1 MNTPSQG
8 RMQHAPVPAPAGLA
22 SYHQFISCRLV
33 PNSKGKYDKVP
44 CDELGNPISAFDRTQ
59 WRDYATIAAR
69 PWPAA
74 FVLTREDPFFCIDLD
89 GAVVAGQW
97 SPLAVRELTEFPGA
111 YLEISQSGQ
120 GCHIWGSGS
129 NALPHGHRTRR
140 GGHAVEVYT
149 ADRFIMLGT
158 PLGGD
163 AGRWFG
169 PQLVACMER
178 NNLPLVVEAPSLDAG
193 RDPTWS
199 GPEDDAELLGFALA
213 QRPTTSQMFGGALTF
228 KDIWEYN
235 VAAFKAKFPQGDG
248 FDHSSIDFSL
258 MSHLSYFTGRDEQ
271 RMHRLFQE
279 WVGYRPEK
287 YDRRPALLVKTVGK
301 GTTNP
306 NVMQRRAAQLAPP
319 AVNHASGHAR
329 TPCTDL
335 LSLNDGEQIER
346 MDFAPLEYIVDDMI
360 PMGCWL
366 LVGKPK
372 RGKTWMMLN
381 LALAIA
387 SGGMFLEQQCVQ
399 GKVLYLAL
407 EDNKRRIQDRM
418 RKLCVL
424 MGLNAQKMRGQIK
437 FAAIEDDVPTADGGL
452 YDMIASA
459 LDRQPDIRLVI
470 IDTLHKARPTPRNGE
485 GVYAYDRRTIDPL
498 TDMLASR
505 PGRSIMV
512 VHHTR
517 KTKSDDPY
525 EMASGSMGLT
535 GAADGHI
542 FLVHDDQGQT
552 VMHLQGRDA
561 EPLELAMEMVDNVW
575 TVKGDPE
582 VAGMSDTRAKIIHAM
597 SKYSFAVAA
606 KDIAKDIGIEA
617 NTVTQRLR
625 GMAKD
630 GFAFKEQYGKYVLTP
645 KAQALGIVPS
655 SYVPPYNSSD

>member
-8 RMQHAPVPAPAGLA
+8 RMQHAPAGLA
-22 SYHQFISCRLV
+22 HYRQFISCRLV
-33 PNSKGKYDKVP
+33 PNPKGGKPDKVP
-44 CDELGNPISAFDRTQ
+44 CDIFGNKVDKNDRRH
-59 WRDYATIAAR
+59 WGSYEEKAAL
-69 PWPAA
+69 PWPVG
-74 FVLTREDPFFCIDLD
+74 FVLTAEDPFWCIDLD
-89 GAVVAGQW
+89 AAVVGLSQW
-97 SPLAVRELTEFPGA
+97 SPLVLEEFARFHGA
-111 YLEISQSGQ
+111 YVELSQSGL
-120 GCHIWGSGS
+120 GVHIWGSGAH
-129 NALPHGHRTRR
+129 ALPLGHRTRR
-140 GGHAVEVYT
+140 GSYPVEIYT
-149 ADRFIMLGT
+149 SDRFIMLGT

-163 AGRWFG
+163 ARVDFFSRL
-169 PQLVACMER
+169 PQFMEYHR
-178 NNLPLVVEAPSLDAG
+178 LPMVVTSAKLEPG
-193 RDPTWS
+193 RDPEWS
-199 GPEDDAELLGFALA
+199 GPEDDAELIAYA
-213 QRPTTSQMFGGALTF
+213 MTQRPTANQMFGGALTF

-235 VAAFKAKFPQGDG
+235 TEAFKRKFPDGDK
-248 FDHSSIDFSL
+248 FNHSSIDYSL
-258 MSHLSYFTGRDEQ
+258 MNHLSYFTGRDEV
-271 RMHRLFQE
+271 RMHHLFQQ
-279 WVGYRPEK
+279 WRGYRPEK
-287 YDRRPALLVKTVGK
+287 YDRRPALLVKTVEK
-301 GTTNP
+301 ATSNP
-306 NVMQRRAAQLAPP
+306 NVMKRRAPAQLMPP
-319 AVNHASGHAR
+319 VPNHAAGHSR
-329 TPCTDL
+329 ELCTDL
-335 LSLNDGEQIER
+335 LSLHDGSQIER
-346 MDFAPLEYIVDDMI
+346 MDFAPLEYIVDEMI

-381 LALAIA
+381 LALAVA
-387 SGGMFLEQQCVQ
+387 SGGLFMEQQCKQ

-407 EDNKRRIQDRM
+407 EDNKRRIQNRL
-418 RKLCVL
+418 RKLCEE
-424 MGLNAQKMRGQIK
+424 MGLNTREMMGQIK
-437 FAAIEDDVPTADGGL
+437 FATIEDNVPTADAGL
-452 YDMIASA
+452 YEMISSA
-459 LDRQPDIRLVI
+459 MDRQPDIRLVI

-485 GVYAYDRRTIDPL
+485 GVYAYDRRCIDPL

-542 FLVHDDQGQT
+542 FIVHDDQGQT
-552 VMHLQGRDA
+552 VLHLQGRDA
-561 EPLELAMEMVDNVW
+561 EPLELAIELQSSMWV
-575 TVKGDPE
+575 VKGDPE

-630 GFAFKEQYGKYVLTP
+630 GFALKEKYGKYVLTP